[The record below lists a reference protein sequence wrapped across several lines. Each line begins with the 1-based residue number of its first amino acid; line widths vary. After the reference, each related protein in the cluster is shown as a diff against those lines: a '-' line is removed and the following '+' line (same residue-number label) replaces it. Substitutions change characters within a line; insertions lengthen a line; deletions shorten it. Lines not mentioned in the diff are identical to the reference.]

1 MRRHNFASRK
11 KARQERALNNLVA
24 RIRKDEDDTPERK
37 IARRKERA
45 LLTFLLFGDN
55 HKEQAHG

>member
-24 RIRKDEDDTPERK
+24 RIRKDEDDAPEK
-37 IARRKERA
+37 KAARRKERA
-45 LLTFLLFGDN
+45 LLSFLLFGD
-55 HKEQAHG
+55 KEQANG